1 MIVSIAPGWATNME
15 MSTGFGKGAVLA
27 AGVAL
32 AAGSAYAQADGWAG
46 LYGGVALGYGEIHN
60 DLSHD
65 NLGGSGGGGG
75 GPQDIDAAG
84 GLGGIVVGYNWV
96 NGNMVYGVEG
106 DLLFAGID
114 GSAASGGGGGSH
126 AVELDAMLTLRGR
139 AGVQVGQQGL
149 VYGTAGLAGQRSTV
163 SHSGAHPDWT
173 ESYLGWT
180 AGVGYERNLP
190 GGARVG
196 VEVLYVDFGSQSDV
210 HTPPGGSGPHALVN
224 DPSGTIFRLRAVFPF

>member
-1 MIVSIAPGWATNME
+1 MGL
-15 MSTGFGKGAVLA
+15 GKGAVLA
-27 AGVAL
+27 AGVVL

-46 LYGGVALGYGEIHN
+46 LYGGVTLGYGESHNTLSHN
-60 DLSHD
+60 DL
-65 NLGGSGGGGG
+65 GGT
-75 GPQDIDAAG
+75 PQDIDAAG

-106 DLLFAGID
+106 DLSFAGID
-114 GSAASGGGGGSH
+114 GSAASGGGSSH

-139 AGVQVGQQGL
+139 AGVRVGQQGL

-173 ESYLGWT
+173 ETYLGWT
-180 AGVGYERNLP
+180 AGVGYERSLP

-196 VEVLYVDFGSQSDV
+196 VEVLYADFGSQSEV
-210 HTPPGGSGPHALVN
+210 HTLGGTGGPHSLAN